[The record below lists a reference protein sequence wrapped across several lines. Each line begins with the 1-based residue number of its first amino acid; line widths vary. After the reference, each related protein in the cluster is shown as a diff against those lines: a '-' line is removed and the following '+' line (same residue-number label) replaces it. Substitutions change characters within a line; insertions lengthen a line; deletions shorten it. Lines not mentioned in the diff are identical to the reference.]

1 MDELTEETKVVDE
14 NKETCSQEHANEET
28 EQACCQEAGTEA
40 NDQGCDADSCQCDQ
54 PVDSEINKLKEQVE
68 QLQDQLLRQAAE
80 VENFKRRMNEERVR
94 ESKYRAQSVITKII
108 PAIDNFERALA
119 ATVEEESTTTFLT
132 GFKMI
137 HNQLVEALAQE
148 GVEIIESEGIPFD
161 PTVHQAVMQE
171 AVSDVE
177 SGIVLAELQRGYK
190 LKDRVIR
197 PAMVKVSE

>member
-1 MDELTEETKVVDE
+1 MTEETKTVDE
-14 NKETCSQEHANEET
+14 NQEVETKKTSCQNET
-28 EQACCQEAGTEA
+28 EVKDDES
-40 NDQGCDADSCQCDQ
+40 CDAEACRCDHQ
-54 PVDSEINKLKEQVE
+54 EDSETSTLKEQVE

-80 VENFKRRMNEERVR
+80 LENFKRRMNEERLR
-94 ESKYRAQSVITKII
+94 ETKYRAQSVVTKII
-108 PAIDNFERALA
+108 PAIDSFERALA
-119 ATVEEESTTTFLT
+119 ATVEDESTATFLT

-137 HNQLVEALAQE
+137 HSQLIEALTQE
-148 GVEIIESEGIPFD
+148 GVEVVESEGAPFD

-177 SGIVLAELQRGYK
+177 SGIVLAELQKGYK